1 MGRKARER
9 ATALA
14 LRRRLAAEGV
24 VVRAARPGEGATVRQ
39 LVLPVDP
46 EHPEMF
52 DSLASMIDSG
62 IGVTAAKGKAVHL
75 VAENGRGE
83 LVAAL
88 SAISPFD
95 WLQGTSEIK
104 QPIKDALAR
113 SVVTVEALA
122 VAPAARGMQLGQQ
135 LLKRAEELLRAEGCR
150 LLIADFEPSR
160 PHLARYYTR
169 AGFSLLPEGQAMHV
183 GLPGGVILPASHIPT
198 AEPLGKPSMLG
209 SQWSLGS
216 WCRNTAKPPSP
227 CREES
232 SSVCCLPIGR
242 LPAWRLDDLHAA
254 FGDTGI

>member
-1 MGRKARER
+1 M
-9 ATALA
+9 
-14 LRRRLAAEGV
+14 
-24 VVRAARPGEGATVRQ
+24 
-39 LVLPVDP
+39 DP

-62 IGVTAAKGKAVHL
+62 IRVPAVKGKSVHL
-75 VAENGRGE
+75 VVENGRGK

-95 WLQGTSEIK
+95 WLQGISEIK

-160 PHLARYYTR
+160 PHLAGYYAR
-169 AGFSLLPEGQAMHV
+169 AGFSLLPEGRAMHV
-183 GLPGGVILPASHIPT
+183 GLPGGVILPRESHT
-198 AEPLGKPSMLG
+198 DCRT
-209 SQWSLGS
+209 S
-216 WCRNTAKPPSP
+216 WKA
-227 CREES
+227 
-232 SSVCCLPIGR
+232 L
-242 LPAWRLDDLHAA
+242 A
-254 FGDTGI
+254 TGITVEPGLMVHEPSQPPAPVPGGVLVGVLPSNWATVDVES

>member
-183 GLPGGVILPASHIPT
+183 GLPGGVILPRESHTDCRTSWKALDAGITVEPGLMVQEHSQTPEPVPGGVLVGVLPSNWAT
-198 AEPLGKPSMLG
+198 AGLAP
-209 SQWSLGS
+209 
-216 WCRNTAKPPSP
+216 
-227 CREES
+227 
-232 SSVCCLPIGR
+232 
-242 LPAWRLDDLHAA
+242 
-254 FGDTGI
+254 

>member
-14 LRRRLAAEGV
+14 LRRRLATEGV
-24 VVRAARPGEGATVRQ
+24 IVREARPGEGEAVRR

-52 DSLASMIDSG
+52 DSLARMIDSC
-62 IGVTAAKGKAVHL
+62 IQVPTAKGKAIHL
-75 VAENGRGE
+75 VVGNGQGA

-95 WLQGTSEIK
+95 WLQGTTEIK
-104 QPIKDALAR
+104 QPLKDVLAR

-160 PHLARYYTR
+160 PHLSSYYTR
-169 AGFSLLPEGQAMHV
+169 AGFSLLPEGQALHI
-183 GLPGGVILPASHIPT
+183 GLPGGVILPRESHTDCRTSWKALGGGIT
-198 AEPLGKPSMLG
+198 VEPGLVIH
-209 SQWSLGS
+209 
-216 WCRNTAKPPSP
+216 
-227 CREES
+227 ES
-232 SSVCCLPIGR
+232 SQP
-242 LPAWRLDDLHAA
+242 PAPVPGGVLVGVLAPNWATM
-254 FGDTGI
+254 DTRDSS